1 MDLTYIK
8 NRDKSYVNKYK
19 LNRRSQQIFEA
30 IASFSLK
37 KELSLLD
44 VGSADGYL
52 LSFLNDKLNLKQA
65 VGIEPSLDCI
75 RLKTAKNI
83 SLMAGVAEALPFNN
97 STFDIVVAAS
107 VIDHLKDAGKFLT
120 ESRRVLRKNGL
131 LIVTAIIPFY
141 DRMANIFKIDNGLH
155 PHIKTFSLLNIKEVL
170 ESHNFYVP
178 LAKRFALPSFGLI
191 PFERN
196 IELALEKLHL
206 SQFMFYSI
214 VVGKRKE

>member
-1 MDLTYIK
+1 MDLAYII
-8 NRDKSYVNKYK
+8 NRNKSYINKYK

-30 IASFSLK
+30 IESLGLK

-44 VGSADGYL
+44 IGSADGYL
-52 LSFLNDKLNLKQA
+52 LSFLNNKLGLKQA

-83 SLMAGVAEALPFNN
+83 NLVAGAGEALPFSD

-107 VIDHLKDAGKFLT
+107 VIDHLRDVNKFLI

-131 LIVTAIIPFY
+131 LIITAIIPFY
-141 DRMANIFKIDNGLH
+141 DKMANIFKIDNGLH

-170 ESHNFYVP
+170 ESHNFGVS
-178 LAKRFALPSFGLI
+178 LSKRFALPSFGLI
-191 PFERN
+191 PFERC
-196 IELALEKLHL
+196 IELVFEKLKL
-206 SQFMFYSI
+206 NQFMFYSI
-214 VVGKRKE
+214 VVGKRL